1 MLLVNSVFGN
11 VYKDFQLKE
20 KIDHAEK
27 QGELK
32 QLFLSRTEMEKSHQR
47 KNTEDGMEIGLSLEA
62 GTTLHNGDVLSNGTE
77 LILVN
82 QLPEKVL
89 HAKAKSGNESSSV
102 YLQLGHII
110 GNRHRPISISDDG
123 SVQFPIHDD
132 SEIEL
137 FTKLFHEIIDHITL
151 TIQEQI
157 FVANQG
163 MNVHEHLFF

>member
-1 MLLVNSVFGN
+1 MLLINSVFGN
-11 VYKDFQLKE
+11 IYKDLQLKE
-20 KIDHAEK
+20 KIDLAEK

-62 GTTLHNGDVLSNGTE
+62 GTTLHNGDVLSNGTG
-77 LILVN
+77 LILVK

-89 HAKAKSGNESSSV
+89 HVKAKSGNESSSV
-102 YLQLGHII
+102 YVQLGHII
-110 GNRHRPISISDDG
+110 GNRHRPISISHDG
-123 SVQFPIHDD
+123 SVLFPIHDN
-132 SEIEL
+132 SEVEL

-151 TIQEQI
+151 TMQEQI

-163 MNVHEHLFF
+163 MNVHEH

>member
-1 MLLVNSVFGN
+1 M
-11 VYKDFQLKE
+11 
-20 KIDHAEK
+20 
-27 QGELK
+27 

-62 GTTLHNGDVLSNGTE
+62 GTTLHTGDVLSNGTG

-82 QLPEKVL
+82 QIPEKVL
-89 HAKAKSGNESSSV
+89 HVKAKSDDESSLV
-102 YLQLGHII
+102 YIQLGHII
-110 GNRHRPISISDDG
+110 GNRHRPISISNDG
-123 SVQFPIHDD
+123 SVMFPIQDD
-132 SEIEL
+132 SEVEL

-163 MNVHEHLFF
+163 MNVHEH

>member
-47 KNTEDGMEIGLSLEA
+47 KNTEDGMEIGLSLKA

-77 LILVN
+77 LILVK

-89 HAKAKSGNESSSV
+89 HAKAKSDNESSSV

-163 MNVHEHLFF
+163 MNVHEH

>member
-1 MLLVNSVFGN
+1 M
-11 VYKDFQLKE
+11 
-20 KIDHAEK
+20 
-27 QGELK
+27 

-62 GTTLHNGDVLSNGTE
+62 GTTLHTGDVLSNGTG

-89 HAKAKSGNESSSV
+89 HVKAKGDDESSSV
-102 YLQLGHII
+102 YVQLGHII
-110 GNRHRPISISDDG
+110 GNRHRPISISNDG
-123 SVQFPIHDD
+123 SVMFPIQDD
-132 SEIEL
+132 SEVEL

-163 MNVHEHLFF
+163 MNVHEH

>member
-1 MLLVNSVFGN
+1 M
-11 VYKDFQLKE
+11 
-20 KIDHAEK
+20 
-27 QGELK
+27 

-62 GTTLHNGDVLSNGTE
+62 GTTLHTGDVLSNGTG

-89 HAKAKSGNESSSV
+89 HVKAKGDNESSSV
-102 YLQLGHII
+102 YVQLGHII
-110 GNRHRPISISDDG
+110 GNRHRPISISNDG
-123 SVQFPIHDD
+123 SVMFPIQDD
-132 SEIEL
+132 SEVEL

-163 MNVHEHLFF
+163 MNVHEH

>member
-1 MLLVNSVFGN
+1 MLLINSVFGN
-11 VYKDFQLKE
+11 IYKDFQLKE

-62 GTTLHNGDVLSNGTE
+62 GTILHTGDVLSNGTG

-82 QLPEKVL
+82 QLPEKIL
-89 HAKAKSGNESSSV
+89 HVKAKSGDTSSSSI
-102 YLQLGHII
+102 YIQLGHII
-110 GNRHRPISISDDG
+110 GNRHRPISISNDG
-123 SVQFPIHDD
+123 SVMFPIHDD
-132 SEIEL
+132 SEVEL

-163 MNVHEHLFF
+163 MNVHEH

>member
-1 MLLVNSVFGN
+1 MLLINSVFGN
-11 VYKDFQLKE
+11 IYKDLQLKE
-20 KIDHAEK
+20 KIEHAEK
-27 QGELK
+27 QGELM
-32 QLFLSRTEMEKSHQR
+32 QLFLSRTEMEKSHRR

-62 GTTLHNGDVLSNGTE
+62 GTTLHTGDVLSNGTG

-89 HAKAKSGNESSSV
+89 HVKAKGDNESSSV
-102 YLQLGHII
+102 YVQLGHII
-110 GNRHRPISISDDG
+110 GNRHRPISISNDG
-123 SVQFPIHDD
+123 SVVFPIHDD
-132 SEIEL
+132 SEVEL

-163 MNVHEHLFF
+163 MNVHEH

>member
-47 KNTEDGMEIGLSLEA
+47 KNTEDGMEICLSLEA

-77 LILVN
+77 LILVK

-132 SEIEL
+132 SEVEL

-163 MNVHEHLFF
+163 MNVHEH

>member
-132 SEIEL
+132 SEVDL

-163 MNVHEHLFF
+163 MNVHEH

>member
-62 GTTLHNGDVLSNGTE
+62 GTTLHNGDVLSNGIE

-163 MNVHEHLFF
+163 MNVHEH

>member
-1 MLLVNSVFGN
+1 MN
-11 VYKDFQLKE
+11 KDLKE
-20 KIDHAEK
+20 KIEHAEK
-27 QGELK
+27 QGELM

-47 KNTEDGMEIGLSLEA
+47 KNTEDGMEVGLSLEA
-62 GTTLHNGDVLSNGTE
+62 GITLHTGDVLSNGTG

-89 HAKAKSGNESSSV
+89 HVKAKGDNESSSV
-102 YLQLGHII
+102 YIQLGHII
-110 GNRHRPISISDDG
+110 GNRHRPISISNDG
-123 SVQFPIHDD
+123 SVMFPIQDD
-132 SEIEL
+132 SEVEL

-163 MNVHEHLFF
+163 MNVHEH

>member
-1 MLLVNSVFGN
+1 MLLINSVFGN
-11 VYKDFQLKE
+11 IYKDLQLKE
-20 KIDHAEK
+20 KIEHAEK
-27 QGELK
+27 QGELM

-62 GTTLHNGDVLSNGTE
+62 GTTLHTGDVLSNGTG

-89 HAKAKSGNESSSV
+89 HVKAKSGDTSSSSSI
-102 YLQLGHII
+102 YIQLGHII
-110 GNRHRPISISDDG
+110 GNRHRPISISNDG
-123 SVQFPIHDD
+123 SVLFPIHDD
-132 SEIEL
+132 SEVEL

-151 TIQEQI
+151 TIQEQV

-163 MNVHEHLFF
+163 MNVHEH

>member
-77 LILVN
+77 LILVK

-89 HAKAKSGNESSSV
+89 HAKAKSDNESSSV

-132 SEIEL
+132 SEVEL
-137 FTKLFHEIIDHITL
+137 FTRLFHEIIDHITL

-163 MNVHEHLFF
+163 MNVHEH

>member
-62 GTTLHNGDVLSNGTE
+62 GTTLHNGDVLSNGIE

-132 SEIEL
+132 SEVEL

-163 MNVHEHLFF
+163 MNVHEH

>member
-27 QGELK
+27 QGELM

-110 GNRHRPISISDDG
+110 GNRHRTISISDDG

-132 SEIEL
+132 SEVEL

-163 MNVHEHLFF
+163 MDVHEH

>member
-132 SEIEL
+132 SEVEL
-137 FTKLFHEIIDHITL
+137 FTKLFHEIIDHVTL

-163 MNVHEHLFF
+163 MNVHEH

>member
-62 GTTLHNGDVLSNGTE
+62 GTTLHNGDVLSNGIE

-89 HAKAKSGNESSSV
+89 HAKAKSDNESSSV

-163 MNVHEHLFF
+163 MNVHEH

>member
-1 MLLVNSVFGN
+1 MR
-11 VYKDFQLKE
+11 
-20 KIDHAEK
+20 
-27 QGELK
+27 
-32 QLFLSRTEMEKSHQR
+32 LFLSRTEMEKSHQR

-62 GTTLHNGDVLSNGTE
+62 GTTLHTGDVLSNGTG

-89 HAKAKSGNESSSV
+89 HVKAKGDNESSSV
-102 YLQLGHII
+102 YIQLGHII
-110 GNRHRPISISDDG
+110 GNRHRPISISNDG
-123 SVQFPIHDD
+123 SVMFPIQDD
-132 SEIEL
+132 SEVEL

-163 MNVHEHLFF
+163 MNVHEH

>member
-163 MNVHEHLFF
+163 MNVHEH

>member
-89 HAKAKSGNESSSV
+89 HAKAKSGSESSSV

-132 SEIEL
+132 SEVEL

-163 MNVHEHLFF
+163 MNVHEH

>member
-89 HAKAKSGNESSSV
+89 HAKAKNGNESSSV

-132 SEIEL
+132 SEVEL

-163 MNVHEHLFF
+163 MNVHEH

>member
-1 MLLVNSVFGN
+1 M
-11 VYKDFQLKE
+11 
-20 KIDHAEK
+20 
-27 QGELK
+27 

-62 GTTLHNGDVLSNGTE
+62 GTTLHTGDVLSNGTG

-89 HAKAKSGNESSSV
+89 HVKAKGDNEQSSV
-102 YLQLGHII
+102 YVQLGHII
-110 GNRHRPISISDDG
+110 GNRHRPISISNDG
-123 SVQFPIHDD
+123 SVMFPIQDD
-132 SEIEL
+132 SEVEL

-163 MNVHEHLFF
+163 MNVHEH

>member
-89 HAKAKSGNESSSV
+89 HAKAKSDNIPFRANE
-102 YLQLGHII
+102 
-110 GNRHRPISISDDG
+110 
-123 SVQFPIHDD
+123 F
-132 SEIEL
+132 
-137 FTKLFHEIIDHITL
+137 
-151 TIQEQI
+151 
-157 FVANQG
+157 
-163 MNVHEHLFF
+163 

>member
-1 MLLVNSVFGN
+1 MLLINSVFGN
-11 VYKDFQLKE
+11 IYKDLQLKE
-20 KIDHAEK
+20 KIEHAEK
-27 QGELK
+27 QGELM

-62 GTTLHNGDVLSNGTE
+62 GTTLHTGDVLSNGTG

-89 HAKAKSGNESSSV
+89 HVKAKGNNESSSV
-102 YLQLGHII
+102 YVQLGHII
-110 GNRHRPISISDDG
+110 GNRHRPISISNDG
-123 SVQFPIHDD
+123 SVIFPIQDD
-132 SEIEL
+132 SEVEL

-163 MNVHEHLFF
+163 MNVHEH

>member
-1 MLLVNSVFGN
+1 L
-11 VYKDFQLKE
+11 QLKE
-20 KIDHAEK
+20 KIEHAEK
-27 QGELK
+27 QGELMR
-32 QLFLSRTEMEKSHQR
+32 LFLSRTEMEKSHQR

-62 GTTLHNGDVLSNGTE
+62 GTTLHTGDVLSNGTG

-89 HAKAKSGNESSSV
+89 YVKAKDDNESLSIYV
-102 YLQLGHII
+102 QLGHII
-110 GNRHRPISISDDG
+110 GNRHRPISISNDG
-123 SVQFPIHDD
+123 SVVFPIHDD
-132 SEIEL
+132 SEVEL

-163 MNVHEHLFF
+163 MNVHEH

>member
-77 LILVN
+77 LILVK

-89 HAKAKSGNESSSV
+89 HAKAKSDNESSSV

-163 MNVHEHLFF
+163 MNVHEH

>member
-11 VYKDFQLKE
+11 IYKDFQLKE
-20 KIDHAEK
+20 KIDLAEK

-62 GTTLHNGDVLSNGTE
+62 GTTLHNGDVLSNGTG
-77 LILVN
+77 LILVK

-89 HAKAKSGNESSSV
+89 HVKAKSGNESSSV
-102 YLQLGHII
+102 YVQLGHII
-110 GNRHRPISISDDG
+110 GNRHRPISISHDG
-123 SVQFPIHDD
+123 SVLFPIHDN
-132 SEIEL
+132 SEVEL
-137 FTKLFHEIIDHITL
+137 FTKLFHGIIDHITL
-151 TIQEQI
+151 TMQEQI

-163 MNVHEHLFF
+163 MNVHEH

>member
-77 LILVN
+77 LSLVY

-132 SEIEL
+132 SEVEL

-163 MNVHEHLFF
+163 MNVHEH

>member
-47 KNTEDGMEIGLSLEA
+47 KNTEDGMEIGLSLKA

-77 LILVN
+77 LILVK

-89 HAKAKSGNESSSV
+89 HAKAKSDNESSSV

-132 SEIEL
+132 SEVEL

-163 MNVHEHLFF
+163 MNVHEH

>member
-102 YLQLGHII
+102 YHQLGHII

-132 SEIEL
+132 SEVEL

-163 MNVHEHLFF
+163 MNVHEH

>member
-1 MLLVNSVFGN
+1 M
-11 VYKDFQLKE
+11 
-20 KIDHAEK
+20 
-27 QGELK
+27 

-47 KNTEDGMEIGLSLEA
+47 KNTEDGREIGLSLEA
-62 GTTLHNGDVLSNGTE
+62 GTTLHTGDVLSNGTG

-89 HAKAKSGNESSSV
+89 QVKAKGDNESSSV
-102 YLQLGHII
+102 YVQLGHII
-110 GNRHRPISISDDG
+110 GNRHRPISISNDG
-123 SVQFPIHDD
+123 SVMFPIQDD
-132 SEIEL
+132 SEVEL

-163 MNVHEHLFF
+163 MNVHEH